1 MSNSIQAVDINSTF
15 FSSRDGLR
23 LHAKVHN
30 PIQPGANLPIICL
43 PGLSRNVRDFDRLA
57 LFLAIDTEEPRR
69 VVAFDYRGRGLSEY
83 DRNWENYNVVT
94 EAEDIVTGLTAMGIE
109 HGIFIGTSRG
119 GLITMVLAGM
129 RPSAIKGV
137 VFNDIGPVIDGS
149 GLMQIRAYLSRPAK
163 PKSWAEALETQ
174 KALMGKSFT
183 SFTDDDWAH
192 EAECRYVNDDGVFK
206 PSYDPALANTM
217 KSLDAG
223 SRLPSAW
230 PQFVGLSKVP
240 LLAIRGENSNILARK
255 TLQQMTEVHPDMEI
269 LEIKGQG
276 HPPALHS
283 GEIPKKIAQFA
294 AKVDRN
300 H

>member
-1 MSNSIQAVDINSTF
+1 MSNSVQSVDINSIF

-30 PIQPGANLPIICL
+30 PVQHSENLPVICL

-57 LFLAIDTEEPRR
+57 LFLASHADEPRR

-83 DRNWENYNVVT
+83 DRDWQNYNVIT
-94 EAEDIVTGLTAMGIE
+94 EAEDVVAGLTAMGIE

-163 PKSWAEALETQ
+163 PKSWAEAIETQ
-174 KALMGKSFT
+174 KVLMGKSFT
-183 SFTDDDWAH
+183 TFTDDDWAH
-192 EAECRYVNDDGVFK
+192 EAECRYVNEDGVFK
-206 PSYDPALANTM
+206 ANYDPNLAKTM
-217 KSLDAG
+217 KALDAG
-223 SRLPSAW
+223 ARLPSAW

-240 LLAIRGENSNILARK
+240 LLAIRGKNSNILAAR
-255 TLQQMTEVHPDMEI
+255 TLQQMSEVHPDMES
-269 LEIKGQG
+269 LEIEGQG

-283 GEIPKKIAQFA
+283 GNIPKKIAQFA
-294 AKVDRN
+294 AKIDIY